1 MIRALVALLLMSGS
15 TTPTGQPKPQQP
27 GDYTP
32 ARPSNVVSW
41 QLKRLPPPSPLYI
54 TRDDVLRVT
63 VVCGLGAE
71 TVTCNYRLLRAAD
84 GVVVAG
90 QFTVRSTAAYSF
102 ATINQQMA
110 EGFLLSVSCQ
120 AASAVTRGQTFVRM
134 SIANGALGTAQPA
147 YMLMADYVTT
157 RMAPGFPNGRVI
169 SSTEGPGWIHRVAV
183 GSPAAGVDWSFAV
196 PANARWR
203 LQFVVARLLTNATAG
218 NRLPNLF
225 VNDDTATRVWSMAA
239 SANIPASTNAQ
250 FTCQAATPL
259 TPQDATYSIV
269 VLAPNLTMGPNST
282 FGVTTAGLL
291 GTDQWSQISM
301 DVEEWM
307 DNV

>member
-1 MIRALVALLLMSGS
+1 MLRALLLLMSVI
-15 TTPTGQPKPQQP
+15 TPSGQPKQQQP
-27 GDYTP
+27 SDYTP
-32 ARPSNVVSW
+32 AAAPNVVSW

-102 ATINQQMA
+102 ATINQPMA

-183 GSPAAGVDWSFAV
+183 GSPAAGADWSFAV

-203 LQFVVARLLTNATAG
+203 LQFVVARLTTSAAVA
-218 NRLPNLF
+218 NRVPNLF
-225 VNDDTATRVWSMAA
+225 VNDDTGTRVWSMAA
-239 SANIPASTNAQ
+239 SAVIAASINAQ

-259 TPQDATYSIV
+259 TPQDTTYTIV
-269 VLAPNLTMGPNST
+269 VLPPNLTMGPNSV
-282 FGVTTAGLL
+282 FGTSTTAIQAA
-291 GTDQWSQISM
+291 DQWSLISM